1 MAREQRKDV
10 DYFPHECTHGRKMH
24 IIETRY
30 GNDGYAVWFKL
41 LEQLGKANNHYIDIS
56 EEMTLMFLTS
66 VFKVDEETTLKILSD
81 LSKLEAIDK
90 ELFEDHKIIWS
101 EKFCKSIEDAYKKRK
116 QSMFSKYDIL
126 SLINFNPERIEQKN
140 GKKALNPER
149 NEHQSSEKV
158 VNPPEVIP
166 KEEYSKEKESKEEEN
181 KEKKITPN
189 GVVDLKNQP
198 TVPKI
203 DFSNLVLFFNDNRG
217 VMPEVKKISDV
228 RKNRISSLEKQYGK
242 KSILTVIEKSRD
254 SPFMQGD
261 NKEGWVANFDWI
273 FKPANF
279 LKILEDNYAKRDNK
293 RSNNSQRTDAEH
305 KQSAVSAVN
314 AMFGLQ

>member
-1 MAREQRKDV
+1 MAEDKKSFV
-10 DYFPHECTHGRKMH
+10 LY
-24 IIETRY
+24 
-30 GNDGYAVWFKL
+30 
-41 LEQLGKANNHYIDIS
+41 
-56 EEMTLMFLTS
+56 
-66 VFKVDEETTLKILSD
+66 SD
-81 LSKLEAIDK
+81 LIHTVKKMPKEK
-90 ELFEDHKIIWS
+90 QGELFMTILAYVNDENPTVDDLMVELVFEPIKLQMKRDLAKYESTKERRKEAGRIAGL
-101 EKFCKSIEDAYKKRK
+101 KSGEARKVIVPELNQNEPKRTNG
-116 QSMFSKYDIL
+116 SKNEPNEHVTDTVNGNVTVNVNDTVNDIL
-126 SLINFNPERIEQKN
+126 L
-140 GKKALNPER
+140 KKETKDN
-149 NEHQSSEKV
+149 S
-158 VNPPEVIP
+158 
-166 KEEYSKEKESKEEEN
+166 
-181 KEKKITPN
+181 TPN
-189 GVVDLKNQP
+189 GVVGLKNQP

-242 KSILTVIEKSRD
+242 KSILAVIEKSRD
-254 SPFMQGD
+254 SPFLQGD

-279 LKILEDNYAKRDNK
+279 LKILEDNYAKRDNT

>member
-10 DYFPHECTHGRKMH
+10 DYFPHDCTHGRKMH

-101 EKFCKSIEDAYKKRK
+101 DKFCKSIEDAYKKRK
-116 QSMFSKYDIL
+116 QKMFSKEDIFN
-126 SLINFNPERIEQKN
+126 LINFNPERIEQKN

-166 KEEYSKEKESKEEEN
+166 KEEKSKVKESKVNKIREDGEEKFDNTTNDNFRDVLKFESQQWLETVSIQQKKPADFI
-181 KEKKITPN
+181 KEKL
-189 GVVDLKNQP
+189 D
-198 TVPKI
+198 
-203 DFSNLVLFFNDNRG
+203 DFSIFLFTTEKKHPNKKEFIGHFINWLPKNLEKKQTKKVL
-217 VMPEVKKISDV
+217 EIQ
-228 RKNRISSLEKQYGK
+228 KNR
-242 KSILTVIEKSRD
+242 
-254 SPFMQGD
+254 
-261 NKEGWVANFDWI
+261 
-273 FKPANF
+273 
-279 LKILEDNYAKRDNK
+279 
-293 RSNNSQRTDAEH
+293 
-305 KQSAVSAVN
+305 
-314 AMFGLQ
+314 